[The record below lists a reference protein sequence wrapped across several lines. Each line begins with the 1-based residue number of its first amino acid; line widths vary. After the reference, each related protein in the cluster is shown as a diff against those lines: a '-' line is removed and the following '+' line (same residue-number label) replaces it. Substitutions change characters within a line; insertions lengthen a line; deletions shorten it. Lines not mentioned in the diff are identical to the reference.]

1 MPADASVWMLQIYKK
16 SPRETSVFSSLCAA
30 VEDIFRFLYN
40 SLLAAP
46 ECVLAPLE
54 SALAVLEHALKMV
67 GAIRSSRKGIQ
78 SVLSIQSIPIIPR
91 ILSISI
97 VPRAPPTT
105 ALIQGISCRSSRGRQ
120 LSNHQVVPRLSP

>member
-16 SPRETSVFSSLCAA
+16 SPREASVFSCFCAA
-30 VEDIFRFLYN
+30 VEDIFRFVYN
-40 SLLAAP
+40 SLLAVP
-46 ECVLAPLE
+46 ECALAPLE
-54 SALAVLEHALKMV
+54 CALAVPEHALKMV

-78 SVLSIQSIPIIPR
+78 SVLSIPIIPR